1 VAEIRALIADD
12 EPLARRGIR
21 QLLEAHPDVV
31 VAGECRNGRE
41 TLRALHSLA
50 PDLVFLDVQMPQLDG
65 FEVLRAY
72 GPERM
77 PPVVFVTAYD
87 EFAVRAF
94 ETHAL
99 DYLVKP
105 VSDARFAE
113 AMRHV
118 RERLRSERAL
128 ELAGKL
134 EALLGMH
141 AGRDAGTGYR
151 PHAGGSGRGN
161 SAPPVAR
168 RLVVPTAS
176 GDLVLDVSEIDW
188 IQADDYYAAVYALG
202 KRHLI
207 RESLASLEQRL
218 DPTRFVR
225 VHRSAIVALD
235 RVRELRSTG
244 LGECLVLLRDGTRVP
259 VSRRRREQV
268 GEAIRRGGR

>member
-1 VAEIRALIADD
+1 MTAAEIRALIADD

-21 QLLEAHPDVV
+21 QLLEAHPDVI

-50 PDLVFLDVQMPQLDG
+50 PDLVFLDVQMPQLHG

-72 GPERM
+72 GPSRM
-77 PPVVFVTAYD
+77 PAVVFVTAYD

-105 VSDARFAE
+105 VSDARFAA
-113 AMRHV
+113 AMQRV

-134 EALLGMH
+134 EALLAAHDGKVGTRG
-141 AGRDAGTGYR
+141 AGRGTREG
-151 PHAGGSGRGN
+151 PG
-161 SAPPVAR
+161 PVR
-168 RLVVPTAS
+168 RLVVPTTT
-176 GDLVLDVSEIDW
+176 GEIVLDASEIDW
-188 IQADDYYAAVYALG
+188 IQAEDYYAAVYALG
-202 KRHLI
+202 RRHLI
-207 RESLASLEQRL
+207 RESLASLEERL

-225 VHRSAIVALD
+225 IHRSAIVSLD
-235 RVRELRSTG
+235 RVRELRSAG
-244 LGECLVLLRDGTRVP
+244 LGEWVVVLRDGTRVP
-259 VSRRRREQV
+259 VSRRRRERV
-268 GEAIRRGGR
+268 SAAIRGSGGRGA

>member
-1 VAEIRALIADD
+1 MAEIRALIADD

-31 VAGECRNGRE
+31 VVGESRTGRE
-41 TLRALHSLA
+41 TVRALHSLA

-65 FEVLRAY
+65 FDVLRAY
-72 GPERM
+72 GPGRM
-77 PPVVFVTAYD
+77 PAVVFVTAYD

-134 EALLGMH
+134 EALLATH
-141 AGRDAGTGYR
+141 E
-151 PHAGGSGRGN
+151 GSGRWAKGG
-161 SAPPVAR
+161 AGRGAARPAR
-168 RLVVPTAS
+168 RVVVPTS
-176 GDLVLDVSEIDW
+176 NGDLVLDASEIDW

-235 RVRELRSTG
+235 RVRELRSSG
-244 LGECLVLLRDGTRVP
+244 LGEWAVVLRDGTRVP

-268 GEAIRRGGR
+268 AEAVRRGADPR